1 MLIESVR
8 PLYVRLT
15 CIQYSWTDHSLSTS
29 LLNAIWGDTD
39 IKQGLYPSPGGKMSS
54 VKSGGNKKTV
64 WQWKL
69 AVLIF
74 KDHPIYGAPFAL
86 TLNMGNEKIVGK
98 MQNAWGEKIKN
109 RLKR

>member
-1 MLIESVR
+1 MCELVDA
-8 PLYVRLT
+8 LK
-15 CIQYSWTDHSLSTS
+15 CSWTDSDLNMS

-54 VKSGGNKKTV
+54 VKSGGNRKTV

-74 KDHPIYGAPFAL
+74 KDHPTYGAAFAL
-86 TLNMGNEKIVGK
+86 TLNMRKEKTAAK
-98 MQNAWGEKIKN
+98 MQSAWGEKIKN